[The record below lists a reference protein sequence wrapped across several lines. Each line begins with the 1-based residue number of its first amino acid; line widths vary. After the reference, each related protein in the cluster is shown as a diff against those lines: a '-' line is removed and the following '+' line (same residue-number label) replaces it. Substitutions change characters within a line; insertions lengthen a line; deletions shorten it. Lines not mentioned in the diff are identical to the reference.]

1 MKSKDSCI
9 SSSTYQRL
17 LLYLCFLAFISL
29 GLPDGLLGVAWPSI
43 SGFFGVPISNLAVL
57 QIAFTIGYLLSST
70 NAGRLTRRLG
80 VGNLLIASNLSAAAA
95 MTGYVYASLWPV
107 LVGATIV
114 LGTAGGAVDA
124 ALNAYAAGRFRK
136 EQVTLLHAFY
146 GFGAMLGPVI
156 MRGILK
162 RGGPWQRGYLTTLIL
177 VGILLVLFILS
188 RHFWYRDDSRGAA
201 STRRKAGGAGAASLC
216 DDGGNATRSDGRS
229 SWSAGDAS
237 RPDGRN
243 SWSVGDPS
251 PPEDGGNATRSEEAG
266 SVGDPS
272 PPGSGSPSGGHHPRP
287 AGSSVPLSTRV
298 VGISLFLFY
307 TGLEVTVGAWSF
319 SLFTAGR
326 GTSPGTAAL
335 WVGIYWGALT
345 GGRIFFGFF
354 GSRWRTGS
362 IVRIM
367 LITLVS
373 GTLMLLQPWY
383 APAGLVS
390 LPLIGFA
397 CAPLFPMFVT
407 LTPHIVGD
415 FHAPDIIGLQVASA
429 SLGAAVIPGLVGA
442 AVELSSIEAAAWV
455 TLLLALLIAGTYR
468 KWIRRSPNF
477 SAGGP
482 G

>member
-1 MKSKDSCI
+1 MNSKDPRTSAA
-9 SSSTYQRL
+9 TYQRL
-17 LLYLCFLAFISL
+17 LLFLCFLAFISL

-43 SGFFGVPISNLAVL
+43 SRFFGVPISNLAVL
-57 QIAFTIGYLLSST
+57 QVAFTIGYLLSST

-80 VGNLLIASNLSAAAA
+80 VGKLLIASNLSAAAA
-95 MTGYVYASLWPV
+95 MTGYVLAGRWPV
-107 LVGATIV
+107 LAGATII

-124 ALNAYAAGRFRK
+124 ALNAYAARRFKK

-146 GFGAMLGPVI
+146 GFGAMLGPII
-156 MRGILK
+156 MRRILQ
-162 RGGPWQRGYLTTLIL
+162 RGAPWQHGYLTTLIL

-188 RHFWYRDDSRGAA
+188 RHFWYRDGSQAAAADS
-201 STRRKAGGAGAASLC
+201 KQAGGRRFSDKQARGKRFTDKQS
-216 DDGGNATRSDGRS
+216 DGMQSADRQTDGSVEELDERRGRSDGS
-229 SWSAGDAS
+229 SSAS
-237 RPDGRN
+237 PDISVPFSTR
-243 SWSVGDPS
+243 SVGI
-251 PPEDGGNATRSEEAG
+251 A
-266 SVGDPS
+266 
-272 PPGSGSPSGGHHPRP
+272 
-287 AGSSVPLSTRV
+287 
-298 VGISLFLFY
+298 LFLFY

-335 WVGIYWGALT
+335 WVGCYWGALT
-345 GGRIFFGFF
+345 GGRLFFGFF
-354 GSRWRTGS
+354 GSRWRTET

-373 GTLMLLQPWY
+373 GTVLLLQPWY

-407 LTPHIVGD
+407 LTPHVVGD
-415 FHAPDIIGLQVASA
+415 FHASDIIGLQVASA

-442 AVELSSIEAAAWV
+442 AVELTSIEAAAWIIM
-455 TLLLALLIAGTYR
+455 LLALLIAGTYR
-468 KWIRRSPNF
+468 KWVSRSPF
-477 SAGGP
+477 CSPDGTGQDGGS

>member
-1 MKSKDSCI
+1 MLVFCWYCSPAMNSKGSRL

-17 LLYLCFLAFISL
+17 LLFLCFLAFISL

-43 SGFFGVPISNLAVL
+43 SRFFGVPISNLAVL
-57 QIAFTIGYLLSST
+57 QVAFTIGYLLSSA

-95 MTGYVYASLWPV
+95 MTGYVVAGRWPV

-156 MRGILK
+156 MRRILQ
-162 RGGPWQRGYLTTLIL
+162 RGDPWQRGYLTTLIL
-177 VGILLVLFILS
+177 VGVLLVFFILS
-188 RHFWYRDDSRGAA
+188 RRFWYRDGSQAA
-201 STRRKAGGAGAASLC
+201 RAFRR
-216 DDGGNATRSDGRS
+216 D
-229 SWSAGDAS
+229 
-237 RPDGRN
+237 
-243 SWSVGDPS
+243 
-251 PPEDGGNATRSEEAG
+251 
-266 SVGDPS
+266 
-272 PPGSGSPSGGHHPRP
+272 SGGDGSRSGAHSYRA
-287 AGSSVPLSTRV
+287 AGSSVPFSTRL

-345 GGRIFFGFF
+345 GGRLFFGFF
-354 GSRWRTGS
+354 GSRWKTES

-367 LITLVS
+367 LIALVS
-373 GTLMLLQPWY
+373 GTVMLLQPWY
-383 APAGLVS
+383 APAALVS
-390 LPLIGFA
+390 LPLIGSA

-407 LTPHIVGD
+407 LTPHVVGD

-468 KWIRRSPNF
+468 KWIRRSPFF
-477 SAGGP
+477 SAGDSGEE
-482 G
+482 GFLG

>member
-1 MKSKDSCI
+1 MFESCWYCSPAMNSKASRL

-17 LLYLCFLAFISL
+17 LLFLCFLAFISL

-43 SGFFGVPISNLAVL
+43 SRFFGVPISNLAVL
-57 QIAFTIGYLLSST
+57 QVAFTIGFLLSST

-80 VGNLLIASNLSAAAA
+80 VGKLLIASNLSAAAA
-95 MTGYVYASLWPV
+95 MTGYVVAGRWPV
-107 LVGATIV
+107 FVGATIV

-156 MRGILK
+156 MRRILQ
-162 RGGPWQRGYLTTLIL
+162 RGDPWQRGYLTTLVL
-177 VGILLVLFILS
+177 VGILLILFILS
-188 RHFWYRDDSRGAA
+188 RRFWYRDGSQAPRTSRRDSA
-201 STRRKAGGAGAASLC
+201 GAGSRSGAHGSRAA
-216 DDGGNATRSDGRS
+216 
-229 SWSAGDAS
+229 
-237 RPDGRN
+237 
-243 SWSVGDPS
+243 V
-251 PPEDGGNATRSEEAG
+251 
-266 SVGDPS
+266 
-272 PPGSGSPSGGHHPRP
+272 H
-287 AGSSVPLSTRV
+287 SVPLSTRL

-345 GGRIFFGFF
+345 GGRLFFGFF
-354 GSRWRTGS
+354 GSRWKTGS

-367 LITLVS
+367 LIALVS
-373 GTLMLLQPWY
+373 GTVMLLQPWY
-383 APAGLVS
+383 APAALVS

-407 LTPHIVGD
+407 LTPHVVGD
-415 FHAPDIIGLQVASA
+415 LHAPDIIGLQVASA

-468 KWIRRSPNF
+468 KWVSRSQFF
-477 SAGGP
+477 SAGGL
-482 G
+482 GQDGGSG